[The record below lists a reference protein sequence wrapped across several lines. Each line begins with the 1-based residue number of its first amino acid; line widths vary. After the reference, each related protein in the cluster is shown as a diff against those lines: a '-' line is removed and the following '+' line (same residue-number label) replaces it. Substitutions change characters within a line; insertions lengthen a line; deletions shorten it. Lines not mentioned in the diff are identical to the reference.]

1 MSYTSEYWHVRKN
14 IPEKEKEN
22 IKAMVG
28 GGAYCMAG
36 AGWRKEKAAE
46 NGRNRI

>member
-28 GGAYCMAG
+28 GSILHGWSWMAE
-36 AGWRKEKAAE
+36 RK
-46 NGRNRI
+46 GC